1 MNDEE
6 APLSNSQPI
15 SQSQAEV
22 DVDAVS
28 SSQPVS
34 SASSK
39 GTVTPIVSGI
49 VRSPLDLFWQ
59 DSSIISGKFKISVE
73 KNKILMDAVHR

>member
-1 MNDEE
+1 MYFTLQLTRAVNDEE

-15 SQSQAEV
+15 LSQSQAEV

-49 VRSPLDLFWQ
+49 VRSPLDLF
-59 DSSIISGKFKISVE
+59 
-73 KNKILMDAVHR
+73 